1 MPTVDTLQ
9 TEVRDLKRRL
19 ELTETRVTQLEGRFE
34 FVSGQ
39 LRDIQLYMHAK
50 FGDIDARFDRV
61 DARFDKVEARLD
73 RVDARL
79 DRIETTQQAMKAD
92 MVGMNAKIDALPRVL
107 AEMLAKR

>member
-39 LRDIQLYMHAK
+39 LRDIQLYMQAK
-50 FGDIDARFDRV
+50 FGDVETRLDGIDTGLIGVDSRLSRLENTQVEIKRDMNARFSEV
-61 DARFDKVEARLD
+61 
-73 RVDARL
+73 
-79 DRIETTQQAMKAD
+79 
-92 MVGMNAKIDALPRVL
+92 NAKLDALPRVL
-107 AEMLAKR
+107 AELLAKR

>member
-1 MPTVDTLQ
+1 MITVETLQ

-19 ELTETRVTQLEGRFE
+19 ELTETRVTQMEGRFE

-50 FGDIDARFDRV
+50 FGDIEGTLAGIKTDVAGLKVAQAKTDAKV
-61 DARFDKVEARLD
+61 DTLTAKV
-73 RVDARL
+73 
-79 DRIETTQQAMKAD
+79 
-92 MVGMNAKIDALPRVL
+92 DALPRVL

>member
-1 MPTVDTLQ
+1 MVTVDTLQ

-50 FGDIDARFDRV
+50 FGD
-61 DARFDKVEARLD
+61 VESRLD
-73 RVDARL
+73 RVEAQISGLTTEVSGMKREMNARFS
-79 DRIETTQQAMKAD
+79 E
-92 MVGMNAKIDALPRVL
+92 VNAKIDALPRVL
-107 AEMLAKR
+107 AELIAKR

>member
-50 FGDIDARFDRV
+50 FGD
-61 DARFDKVEARLD
+61 VET
-73 RVDARL
+73 RL
-79 DRIETTQQAMKAD
+79 DRIEATMATKSEMLVMKSEINAKFSE
-92 MVGMNAKIDALPRVL
+92 VNAKIDALPRVL
-107 AEMLAKR
+107 AELLSKR

>member
-39 LRDIQLYMHAK
+39 LRDIQLYLHAK
-50 FGDIDARFDRV
+50 FGDVEVRLGD
-61 DARFDKVEARLD
+61 VEARLD
-73 RVDARL
+73 GFDMRFNNVEKRL
-79 DRIETTQQAMKAD
+79 DRNENNQLAMQAS
-92 MVGMNAKIDALPRVL
+92 VDALPRVL

>member
-1 MPTVDTLQ
+1 MVTVETLQ

-19 ELTETRVTQLEGRFE
+19 ELTETRVTQMEGRFE

-50 FGDIDARFDRV
+50 FGDMEGRLGVIENSISELKVAQARTDSKV
-61 DARFDKVEARLD
+61 DALSAKVY
-73 RVDARL
+73 
-79 DRIETTQQAMKAD
+79 
-92 MVGMNAKIDALPRVL
+92 ALPRVL

>member
-19 ELTETRVTQLEGRFE
+19 ELTETRVTQLDGRFE
-34 FVSGQ
+34 FVSG

-50 FGDIDARFDRV
+50 FGDMETKFGDAEKRFDRM
-61 DARFDKVEARLD
+61 EM
-73 RVDARL
+73 RL
-79 DRIETTQQAMKAD
+79 DRIETGQQAMKAQ
-92 MVGMNAKIDALPRVL
+92 IDALPRVL

>member
-1 MPTVDTLQ
+1 MPNVDTLQ

-50 FGDIDARFDRV
+50 FGDMEQRFDRI
-61 DARFDKVEARLD
+61 ENRLD
-73 RVDARL
+73 RL
-79 DRIETTQQAMKAD
+79 ETGQTDIKRELST
-92 MVGMNAKIDALPRVL
+92 MNAKIDALPRVL
-107 AEMLAKR
+107 AELLAKR

>member
-9 TEVRDLKRRL
+9 TDVRDLKRRL

-50 FGDIDARFDRV
+50 FGD
-61 DARFDKVEARLD
+61 VET
-73 RVDARL
+73 RL
-79 DRIETTQQAMKAD
+79 DRIDVRLDRIDVRLDRLENAQAELKRD
-92 MVGMNAKIDALPRVL
+92 MNARFNEVNAKIDALPRVL
-107 AEMLAKR
+107 AELLAKR

>member
-1 MPTVDTLQ
+1 MITVETLQ

-19 ELTETRVTQLEGRFE
+19 ELTEARVTQMEGRFE

-50 FGDIDARFDRV
+50 FGDMEGALAEVKSEIRMINVKIDAQTR
-61 DARFDKVEARLD
+61 EL
-73 RVDARL
+73 
-79 DRIETTQQAMKAD
+79 
-92 MVGMNAKIDALPRVL
+92 NAKIDALPRVL